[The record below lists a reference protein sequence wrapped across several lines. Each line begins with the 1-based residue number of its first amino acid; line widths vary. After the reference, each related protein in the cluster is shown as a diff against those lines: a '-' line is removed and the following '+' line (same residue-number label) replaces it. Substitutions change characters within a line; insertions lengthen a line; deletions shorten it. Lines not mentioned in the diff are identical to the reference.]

1 MQRNAGTDGLKIAL
15 AMMVVALHASL
26 FTETAEYL
34 NYIFVNGLLRIAV
47 PTFFIINGFYFY
59 PLIAKNRP
67 FLGWAKR
74 LGVLYGIWMMLY
86 LPFYWPEHLEA
97 TRDQIGLLEKFIFG
111 YHHLWYLVGTLGAGA
126 VLYLLRRRSDKQ
138 LLVSGVAL
146 FVIGYVIQDISIYA
160 PPEDG
165 LAGYLF
171 RSGWLFRNFLFFGF
185 PLFSMGYLI
194 AKHRLHKAPRRDP
207 QLLCA
212 IFVAAL
218 LLVLESTAHYYLHPL
233 KAGVDMYLSLLLLC
247 PLIFIFF
254 HSRSARLNTDFL
266 SKLSTAI
273 YLTHVFFINI
283 LLNTGWMEQGTA
295 LFVMAMFASTVVSAL
310 LVWSDRKWNILF

>member
-34 NYIFVNGLLRIAV
+34 NYLFVNGLLRIAV

-59 PLIAKNRP
+59 PLIAKRRP
-67 FLGWAKR
+67 FWGWARR
-74 LGVLYGIWMMLY
+74 LGALYGLWMLIY
-86 LPFYWPEHLEA
+86 LPFYWPEHLGA
-97 TRDQIGLLEKFIFG
+97 SRDQIGLLEKFVFG

-126 VLYLLRRRSDKQ
+126 VLYVLRNRSDRQ
-138 LLVSGVAL
+138 ILGIGAGL
-146 FVIGYVIQDISIYA
+146 FMAGYVIQAISMYA
-160 PPEDG
+160 PPEHG
-165 LAGYLF
+165 LSGYLF
-171 RSGWLFRNFLFFGF
+171 HSGWIFRNFLFFGF

-207 QLLCA
+207 QLLFA
-212 IFVAAL
+212 ILGAVI
-218 LLVLESTAHYYLHPL
+218 LLVLESTAHYYLQPL
-233 KAGVDMYLSLLLLC
+233 KDGVDMYLSLLILC

-273 YLTHVFFINI
+273 YLTHVLFINI
-283 LLNTGWMEQGTA
+283 LLNAGWMEQGTA
-295 LFVMAMFASTVVSAL
+295 LFVMVMFASTVVSAV

>member
-59 PLIAKNRP
+59 PLIARNRS
-67 FLGWAKR
+67 FSNWAKR
-74 LGVLYGIWMMLY
+74 LAVLYGIWMLLY
-86 LPFYWPEHLEA
+86 LPFYWPVHWELA
-97 TRDQIGLLEKFIFG
+97 RDQIGLLEKLVFG

-138 LLVSGVAL
+138 MLICAVAL
-146 FVIGYVIQDISIYA
+146 FLVGYILQALGNYA
-160 PPEDG
+160 PIEEG
-165 LAGYLF
+165 VAGYLLN
-171 RSGWLFRNFLFFGF
+171 SGWIFRNFLFFGF
-185 PLFSMGYLI
+185 PLFAIGYLI
-194 AKHRLHKAPRRDP
+194 AKHRLHKLPRRDP

-212 IFVAAL
+212 IFASVL
-218 LLVLESTAHYYLHPL
+218 LLIAESSVHYFLHPA
-233 KAGVDMYLSLLLLC
+233 KAGVDMYLSLLVLC
-247 PLIFIFF
+247 PLLFLFF

-283 LLNTGWMEQGTA
+283 LLNTGWMEQGTP
-295 LFVMAMFASTVVSAL
+295 LFVMVMFASTIVSAL
-310 LVWSDRKWNILF
+310 LVWFDRRWNILF